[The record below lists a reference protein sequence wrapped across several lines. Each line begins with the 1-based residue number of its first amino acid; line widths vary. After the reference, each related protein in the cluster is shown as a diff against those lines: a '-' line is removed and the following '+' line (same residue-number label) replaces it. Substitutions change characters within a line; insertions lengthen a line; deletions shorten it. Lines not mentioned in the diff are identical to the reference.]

1 MNIRN
6 AERVTAEEVRLT
18 QLELE
23 SSLGGLFSLLTVEF
37 LVPYLNRTLLILQ
50 RNNEIPRLPKDLVR
64 PKIVA
69 GVNALGRGQDRE
81 ALTTFIATIAQ
92 TLGPE
97 ALLRYVEPSEAIKR
111 LAAAQGIDVLNLIKT
126 NEQLQQDKQQLA
138 QEKAQQSL
146 VDQTGQIAGTP
157 LMDPTKNPDVAEQA
171 TNAIQGI
178 AGQQPPQ

>member
-1 MNIRN
+1 M
-6 AERVTAEEVRLT
+6 A
-18 QLELE
+18 
-23 SSLGGLFSLLTVEF
+23 TV
-37 LVPYLNRTLLILQ
+37 
-50 RNNEIPRLPKDLVR
+50 
-64 PKIVA
+64 
-69 GVNALGRGQDRE
+69 
-81 ALTTFIATIAQ
+81 AQ
-92 TLGPE
+92 TLGAE
-97 ALLRYVEPSEAIKR
+97 ALIKFVNPAEAITR